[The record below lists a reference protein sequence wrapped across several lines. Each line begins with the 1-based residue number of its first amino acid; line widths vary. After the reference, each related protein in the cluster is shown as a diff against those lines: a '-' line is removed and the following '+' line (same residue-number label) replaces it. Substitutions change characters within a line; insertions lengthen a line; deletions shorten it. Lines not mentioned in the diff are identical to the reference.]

1 MDHAKLKTL
10 SKIAANKVLKKKSAS
25 MQSKIRVNIGS
36 RYNQLEKEVI
46 DYIEHLKS
54 KNKRSTRLIFLNKVL
69 DLDKLFKGGIGS
81 TGLMS
86 KIIKWLC
93 YGLKIRFNLCYKRI
107 SGASKNMPV
116 VWEAKAEQIVTHVAS
131 LQVEKLM

>member
-46 DYIEHLKS
+46 DYIKHLRS

-69 DLDKLFKGGIGS
+69 YLDK
-81 TGLMS
+81 
-86 KIIKWLC
+86 
-93 YGLKIRFNLCYKRI
+93 
-107 SGASKNMPV
+107 
-116 VWEAKAEQIVTHVAS
+116 
-131 LQVEKLM
+131 